1 MQTGCH
7 QARVAQQAGTQRN
20 QKSTCM
26 SGSPQART
34 APTRAES
41 ALGAL
46 GLAGRHDG
54 NALAPRRLGV
64 RGLLGGHGRPLTV
77 LQRRDDR
84 AGLLDYGW
92 ARQVAARAH
101 SPVRQIRIPKHGIHP
116 LSRPAGRA
124 ATAGRR
130 LQGSGGRSRPACW
143 PAAGAQHSPRR
154 QAAAPEPK
162 CGPGRSRSR
171 PCYTWRSSHQTLHR
185 PGKGRARPRAIITE
199 NQARSAHRKA
209 ASVLKSRPSG
219 WRRLRSYVARQSN
232 GCGTA
237 GVPYLAALRS
247 QRSLITTAGSAAS
260 LRPAS
265 AASRRL
271 PTLEPPQRGPAI

>member
-84 AGLLDYGW
+84 AGLLDNGW
-92 ARQVAARAH
+92 ARQVAARAC
-101 SPVRQIRIPKHGIHP
+101 G
-116 LSRPAGRA
+116 SRPSDTGPNAWDPPSRGQRDGRPRPGAGCRA
-124 ATAGRR
+124 AAGGRGRRAGPRRARSTPRAGRR
-130 LQGSGGRSRPACW
+130 LLPSPSAVRGAA
-143 PAAGAQHSPRR
+143 AAGPATHGARHTKPYIVLARGGHALAPLSLRTRRAARTGRPRR
-154 QAAAPEPK
+154 
-162 CGPGRSRSR
+162 C
-171 PCYTWRSSHQTLHR
+171 
-185 PGKGRARPRAIITE
+185 
-199 NQARSAHRKA
+199 
-209 ASVLKSRPSG
+209 
-219 WRRLRSYVARQSN
+219 
-232 GCGTA
+232 
-237 GVPYLAALRS
+237 
-247 QRSLITTAGSAAS
+247 
-260 LRPAS
+260 
-265 AASRRL
+265 
-271 PTLEPPQRGPAI
+271 